1 MPWFWK
7 GGEKRSFSVLIY
19 EGDYKELCAWVLRK
33 PNIET
38 GGDLFGLWA
47 DKHTAVIQLV
57 LGPGKRCT
65 RTTTSFYQDIDYLRR
80 VGSYLTQNEGVCHIG
95 EWHSHHQLGLARPS
109 GGDENTVWN
118 NMPTYNLKR
127 FVIFIANIQSS
138 KQSYNVDVGCFLFEI
153 DDEGKHMDVLPGKFT
168 ILQKNSPLSG
178 KTEVTEKR
186 NKGAEKDDENKIA
199 IKELKMEMEGGK
211 SPSSVSYLKPM
222 TSPKSEPRKR
232 AGNRSNHPQPANQNK
247 PSDEESS
254 VDNKKRKMNPEEGS
268 PNKSSGTGKKSPE
281 GSPPNE
287 DMKNLTINNEQ
298 QQQEEESEEAME
310 LEKEKEQPEKNSEEE
325 FTHEEQHDSE
335 RGKSPGKKAGNIKEN
350 DEAGPPQ
357 AEQGETEKEG
367 KPRPLPQLAETTPE
381 KPAETTP
388 EKPVE
393 TTPEKPAETTPE
405 KPAETTPEK
414 PAETTPE
421 KPAETTPEKPAET
434 TPEKPA
440 ETTPKAE
447 TQKQK
452 KEEEQT
458 ANRSA
463 VQSGTRTEEK
473 SESKDHPPQVPTVEG
488 NKKKLEIKIAA
499 IKTPCAKKAGSS
511 RTGPRKSPTGSL
523 PGEDVNKL
531 TTNDEQPEEK
541 SKEAMKEQEAERQ
554 EKKNQEEIRRNEQHD
569 KEKGKSQET
578 KGENLEKGKEAGAP
592 QTEQKKAEKKNK
604 PKLGEGAPPGAKTQK
619 KKEQGKETAKT
630 RAVPQGGPKKG
641 GSSTKGSKKQK

>member
-1 MPWFWK
+1 MSWLWSR
-7 GGEKRSFSVLIY
+7 GEKRNFNVMIY
-19 EGDYKELCAWVLRK
+19 EQDYKELCAWVLKK

-57 LGPGKRCT
+57 LGPGKQCT
-65 RTTTSFYQDIDYLRR
+65 RTTASFYQDINYLRR

-127 FVIFIANIQSS
+127 FVIFIANIHSS
-138 KQSYNVDVGCFLFEI
+138 KQNYNVNVGCFLFEI
-153 DDEGKHMDVLPGKFT
+153 DDQGNHMDVLQGKFT

-178 KTEVTEKR
+178 KKEVSEVRKLD
-186 NKGAEKDDENKIA
+186 AEKDDENKIA
-199 IKELKMEMEGGK
+199 IKELEMKVKEGGK
-211 SPSSVSYLKPM
+211 SPSVSYLRPK

-232 AGNRSNHPQPANQNK
+232 AGNRPNHPQLANQNM
-247 PSDEESS
+247 PNDEES
-254 VDNKKRKMNPEEGS
+254 VDSKKRKMNPEEGS
-268 PNKSSGTGKKSPE
+268 PNKSSGTGEKSPDRL
-281 GSPPNE
+281 PPSE

-298 QQQEEESEEAME
+298 QEEESEEAME
-310 LEKEKEQPEKNSEEE
+310 PEKEK
-325 FTHEEQHDSE
+325 
-335 RGKSPGKKAGNIKEN
+335 
-350 DEAGPPQ
+350 
-357 AEQGETEKEG
+357 
-367 KPRPLPQLAETTPE
+367 
-381 KPAETTP
+381 
-388 EKPVE
+388 

-421 KPAETTPEKPAET
+421 KPAETISEKPAET

-440 ETTPKAE
+440 ETTPEAE

-458 ANRSA
+458 ANKSA

-499 IKTPCAKKAGSS
+499 IKTPCAKKGGSS
-511 RTGPRKSPTGSL
+511 QTGPRKSPTGSL

-531 TTNDEQPEEK
+531 TTNDVQPEEK
-541 SKEAMKEQEAERQ
+541 SKEAMKEQEAERKA
-554 EKKNQEEIRRNEQHD
+554 KKNQGEIRRNEQHD
-569 KEKGKSQET
+569 KEKGKSQGT
-578 KGENLEKGKEAGAP
+578 KGENLEKDKEAGSP
-592 QTEQKKAEKKNK
+592 QAEQKKAEKKNK

-630 RAVPQGGPKKG
+630 RATPQSGPKKG
-641 GSSTKGSKKQK
+641 GSSTKG